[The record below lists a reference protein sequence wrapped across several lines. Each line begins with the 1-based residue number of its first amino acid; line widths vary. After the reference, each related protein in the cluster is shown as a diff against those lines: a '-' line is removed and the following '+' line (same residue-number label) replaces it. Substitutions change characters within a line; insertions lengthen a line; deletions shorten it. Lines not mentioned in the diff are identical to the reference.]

1 MPFDAAVFDF
11 DGTLVDS
18 ATVKRDAF
26 FAIFPDTE
34 QHRAIVARV
43 LTDDPDGSRHRVI
56 PRMIELMRAG
66 PLAIGPSPNA
76 LIERYGEVSEAAVRR
91 AAELPGASVILAA
104 LAPSMQLHV
113 CSNTPR
119 ETVRAH
125 VAARGWSGHFCT
137 VEGHPTVKVAK
148 VASVMRNGEDVA
160 FRTHD
165 QAATRVGELGLG
177 AATVHPGDVGLI
189 LNRARLQQGDPMMN
203 PLNRP
208 VGNDRNAPK

>member
-43 LTDDPDGSRHRVI
+43 LTDDPDGSRNRVI
-56 PRMIELMRAG
+56 PRMIELMLAG
-66 PLAIGPSPNA
+66 PLATGPSPDA
-76 LIERYGEVSEAAVRR
+76 LIERYGELSEAAVRR

-148 VASVMRNGEDVA
+148 VASVLRNGG
-160 FRTHD
+160 F
-165 QAATRVGELGLG
+165 AATRVAVIGDGVSDEEAARANGCRFIAIRQPADLAEAGRILG
-177 AATVHPGDVGLI
+177 VSDV
-189 LNRARLQQGDPMMN
+189 
-203 PLNRP
+203 
-208 VGNDRNAPK
+208 

>member
-43 LTDDPDGSRHRVI
+43 LTDDPDGSRNRVI
-56 PRMIELMRAG
+56 PRMIELMLAG
-66 PLAIGPSPNA
+66 PLATGPSPDA
-76 LIERYGEVSEAAVRR
+76 LIERYGELSEAAVRR
-91 AAELPGASVILAA
+91 AAELPGASVILAT

-148 VASVMRNGEDVA
+148 VASVLRNGG
-160 FRTHD
+160 F
-165 QAATRVGELGLG
+165 AATRVAVIGDGVSDEEAARANGCRFIAIRQPADLAEAGRILG
-177 AATVHPGDVGLI
+177 VSDV
-189 LNRARLQQGDPMMN
+189 
-203 PLNRP
+203 
-208 VGNDRNAPK
+208 

>member
-43 LTDDPDGSRHRVI
+43 LTNDPDGSRHRVI
-56 PRMIELMRAG
+56 PRMIELMLAG
-66 PLAIGPSPNA
+66 PLATGPSPDA
-76 LIERYGEVSEAAVRR
+76 LIERYGELSEAAVRR

-148 VASVMRNGEDVA
+148 VASVLRNGG
-160 FRTHD
+160 F
-165 QAATRVGELGLG
+165 AATRVAVIGDGVSDEEAARANGCRFIAIRQPADLAEAGRILG
-177 AATVHPGDVGLI
+177 VSDV
-189 LNRARLQQGDPMMN
+189 
-203 PLNRP
+203 
-208 VGNDRNAPK
+208 